1 MSATSENSE
10 SAPDLNVV
18 RGHIDRVDKALLDLI
33 AERLALSADVRRA
46 KAGAKLW
53 RPTREDSH
61 VAELVAR
68 AKDSGTGAAL
78 VSRIWAELMSASIS
92 VQGSTRLH
100 VALEGDMK
108 ANLSLIRDRFG
119 GSLPVSSYPTS
130 STALA
135 ACYADAEGVAVLPA
149 PGGMHNWWTALAP
162 GGAMSDLKI
171 VAGLPRIQAGAWP
184 HAVAVADI
192 ELDFAAGGRRLLA
205 GHVDALPPGIVRAES
220 GALQLRECGD
230 DDLKKWA
237 ATGAAA
243 IIGDLPASI
252 EP

>member
-1 MSATSENSE
+1 MSPSNPP
-10 SAPDLNVV
+10 PDLSAV
-18 RGHIDRVDKALLDLI
+18 RREIDRVDQALLDLI

-61 VAELVAR
+61 VAELVDR
-68 AKDSGTGAAL
+68 AKESGTQAAL
-78 VSRIWAELMSASIS
+78 VSRVWAELMSASIS

-100 VALEGDMK
+100 IALEGDAK

-135 ACYADAEGVAVLPA
+135 ACYADAEGIAVLPA

-162 GGAMSDLKI
+162 NGAMSSLRI
-171 VAGLPRIQAGAWP
+171 VAALPRIASGTWP
-184 HAVAVADI
+184 HAVAVADLA
-192 ELDFAAGGRRLLA
+192 LDYDVTSDGRLLVVRSQDD
-205 GHVDALPPGIVRAES
+205 GGDGPDGILRAES
-220 GALQLRECGD
+220 GSLRLLECRADRVLGE
-230 DDLKKWA
+230 
-237 ATGAAA
+237 AA
-243 IIGDLPASI
+243 IIGYLPHSI
-252 EP
+252 AA